1 MVDTTRQPQFASPV
15 YLCNGPQEVTP
26 PTPFPATIA
35 GGATYDSGL
44 ILANGAY
51 SLSVGATLSQAFTL
65 TVVRYID
72 KLGTIQLDTNSATAL
87 AGAPA
92 VLTYNALSAFQS
104 YRITIENTSGSSGDL
119 SDAMI
124 LVG

>member
-35 GGATYDSGL
+35 AGVTYDTGV

-51 SLSVGATLSQAFTL
+51 SLSVSATLSQAFKL
-65 TVVRYID
+65 TVVRYLD
-72 KLGTIQLDTNSATAL
+72 KLGTIQLDTNNVTAL

-92 VLTYNALSAFQS
+92 VLSYNALSPFQS
-104 YRITIENTSGSSGDL
+104 YRVTIENTSGSSGDL
-119 SDAMI
+119 SNTMI